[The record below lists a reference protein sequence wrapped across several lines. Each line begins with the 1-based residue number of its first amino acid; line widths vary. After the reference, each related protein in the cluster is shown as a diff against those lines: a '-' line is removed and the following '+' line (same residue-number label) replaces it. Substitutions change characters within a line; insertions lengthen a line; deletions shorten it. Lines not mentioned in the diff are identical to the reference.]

1 MHRSDVDVLALIH
14 RARNGDLRSRARLF
28 SVVEDGGEAASTALA
43 ALAPYGGRA
52 CVVGVTGPPGAG
64 KSTLVGRLAREIRAN
79 GQTVAIL
86 AVDPSSPLTG
96 GAVLGD
102 RIRMQD
108 LHGDP
113 GAYVRSIS
121 TRGAVG
127 GLARAVDGMA
137 LVADALG
144 YEVVMIETVGAG
156 QDEAAIVGVAP
167 TVVVVEV
174 PHLGDEVQS
183 IKAGILEIADVFV
196 VNKAD
201 REGADQAAAVL
212 RAMLSLSPPSERW
225 RPPVL
230 KTSALTGDGVIAL
243 LDAIHRH
250 QSFLAT
256 SDRLSHWR
264 DERARTQIFDAL
276 QDKLLARIRSAVSP
290 SKLQAVVDEVAA
302 FRLTADSAADCLL
315 EQSGLGTTAE
325 GERIDGRD
333 QAGCDA

>member
-1 MHRSDVDVLALIH
+1 VPRLDPDVSSLIQH
-14 RARNGDLRSRARLF
+14 ARNGDVRSRARLF
-28 SVVEDGGEAASTALA
+28 SIVEDGGEHASTALA
-43 ALAPYGGRA
+43 MLAPDGGHA

-64 KSTLVGRLAREIRAN
+64 KSTLVGRLAREIRER

-86 AVDPSSPLTG
+86 AVDPSSPITG
-96 GAVLGD
+96 GALLGD

-144 YEVVMIETVGAG
+144 YDVVLIETVGAG

-174 PHLGDEVQS
+174 PHLGDDVQA

-201 REGADQAAAVL
+201 RDGADQAAAVL
-212 RAMLSLSPPSERW
+212 RAMLSLAPPSESW

-230 KTSALTGDGVIAL
+230 KTSALIGDGVVAL
-243 LDAIHRH
+243 LDAVHRH
-250 QSFLAT
+250 QSFLEKSGELA
-256 SDRLSHWR
+256 HWR
-264 DERARTQIFDAL
+264 DERARRQIFEAV
-276 QDKLLARIRSAVSP
+276 QDKLLARIRSTVP
-290 SKLQAVVDEVAA
+290 PGHLQALVDDVSG
-302 FRLTADSAADCLL
+302 FRRTAEGAADCLL
-315 EQSGLGTTAE
+315 VQSGLGVTAE
-325 GERIDGRD
+325 SEGIGPPDRAR
-333 QAGCDA
+333 CDA